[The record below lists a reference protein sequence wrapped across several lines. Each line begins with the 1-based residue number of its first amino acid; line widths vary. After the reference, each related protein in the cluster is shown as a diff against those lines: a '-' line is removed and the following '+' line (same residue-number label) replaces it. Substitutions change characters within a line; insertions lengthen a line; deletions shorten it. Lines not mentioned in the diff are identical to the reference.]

1 MLNLKNEENGV
12 EGDLGLEF
20 YDLDGSD
27 DPVRK
32 VKTTSTTPRSAIL
45 KYIFNGCTK
54 VMELLNYIVNFFS
67 QEVHTLSSCEAKL
80 RLRHRQLNL

>member
-1 MLNLKNEENGV
+1 MTTMKTYQTIKIWSIWTRFHIPFIDFIFNILLNFCFTFKNEENGV

-32 VKTTSTTPRSAIL
+32 VKTTSTTARSAIL
-45 KYIFNGCTK
+45 KY
-54 VMELLNYIVNFFS
+54 V
-67 QEVHTLSSCEAKL
+67 
-80 RLRHRQLNL
+80 

>member
-1 MLNLKNEENGV
+1 MHYWKNEENGI

-32 VKTTSTTPRSAIL
+32 VKTTSTTARSAIL
-45 KYIFNGCTK
+45 KYIKIFL
-54 VMELLNYIVNFFS
+54 LLNNGIS
-67 QEVHTLSSCEAKL
+67 
-80 RLRHRQLNL
+80 

>member
-1 MLNLKNEENGV
+1 LRITFKNEENGV

-32 VKTTSTTPRSAIL
+32 VKTTSTTARSAIL
-45 KYIFNGCTK
+45 KY
-54 VMELLNYIVNFFS
+54 V
-67 QEVHTLSSCEAKL
+67 
-80 RLRHRQLNL
+80 